1 MATESTQHKR
11 PVRSYVVRSGRL
23 TDSQRKAIDAHWDRH
38 VIDFNNQP
46 LDLETL
52 FTLPAPLILEIGFG
66 MGASLLSMAQQDPHT
81 NFLGIE
87 VHKPGLGKVL
97 HEIEANDLRNLKLI
111 CHDAKDVF
119 EHGLGASCLDRI
131 NIFFPDPWPKKR
143 HHKRRLVQSDFVELL
158 SSKLKT
164 GAVLHLA
171 TDWEPYATHMLEV
184 LEASPN
190 LANKLG
196 EWNYWENPERPPTKF
211 EARGK
216 RLGHGVWDLLF
227 VKTDS

>member
-1 MATESTQHKR
+1 MAPESSQQNR

-23 TDSQRKAIDAHWDRH
+23 TDSQRKAIAAHWDSH
-38 VIDFNNQP
+38 VIEFNNET

-52 FTLPAPLILEIGFG
+52 FPQAAPLTVEIGFG
-66 MGASLLSMAQQDPHT
+66 MGGSLLSMTQQDRQT

-97 HEIEANDLRNLKLI
+97 HEIEANGLHNLKLI

-119 EHGLGASCLDRI
+119 EHGLGDNSLDRI

-143 HHKRRLVQSDFVELL
+143 HHKRRLIQPEFVSLL
-158 SSKLKT
+158 SSKLKSE
-164 GAVLHLA
+164 GSLHLA
-171 TDWEPYATHMLEV
+171 TDWEPYAEHMLEV
-184 LEASPN
+184 LEACPS
-190 LANKLG
+190 LYNKMG
-196 EWNYWENPERPPTKF
+196 EGSFWGNPARPPTKF
-211 EARGK
+211 EARGR

-227 VKTDS
+227 AKAAS